1 MKKKTKLK
9 EKVENG
15 SVSASEDG
23 SEAATVINGEGRAE
37 DECSQDVN
45 CVDSDPTSP
54 PCDEPDLK
62 SDAENG
68 LEALSNGHAGEEVV
82 EANGDASETVAAKE
96 EDAVVEN
103 GVEEVNTNGIAEN
116 GVEGGKHGLLWP
128 LNECP

>member
-62 SDAENG
+62 SDSENG
-68 LEALSNGHAGEEVV
+68 LDAVSNGHAGEEVV
-82 EANGDASETVAAKE
+82 EVNGDASETVAAE
-96 EDAVVEN
+96 EEVAVVEN
-103 GVEEVNTNGIAEN
+103 GVEEVNSNGIAQN
-116 GVEGGKHGLLWP
+116 GVEEGKHAFLEVARW
-128 LNECP
+128 